1 MFLKGFRFVNIQKL
15 FSAQS
20 RPILYFFYMQEL
32 SCFNVTKMV
41 ASLVRYRFNINKDL
55 AFIILPFNADTGTTP
70 RENNS
75 VWEKQRIIH
84 PLSTGEANIAY
95 ERQIAG
101 KHSNNEFLKYCHQL
115 NWTRHGRIVQT
126 KSFITFLHLHL
137 LCLVMVWDQGELYVP
152 DSEIRMLNIWS
163 GQCEEPGKDEGLLSR
178 IVIYLP

>member
-1 MFLKGFRFVNIQKL
+1 MSIFRSSFQL
-15 FSAQS
+15 RAGQS
-20 RPILYFFYMQEL
+20 YISFI
-32 SCFNVTKMV
+32 CKNWV
-41 ASLVRYRFNINKDL
+41 ASMWLKWLLHWFATALNINKDL

-101 KHSNNEFLKYCHQL
+101 KHSNNEFLKYCQL
-115 NWTRHGRIVQT
+115 NWELATVELFLKKHQT

-137 LCLVMVWDQGELYVP
+137 LCLVMVWDDQGEFY
-152 DSEIRMLNIWS
+152 
-163 GQCEEPGKDEGLLSR
+163 QTQK
-178 IVIYLP
+178 

>member
-1 MFLKGFRFVNIQKL
+1 LFLKGFRFVNIQKL

-41 ASLVRYRFNINKDL
+41 ASLVCYRFNINKDL

-101 KHSNNEFLKYCHQL
+101 KHSNNEFLKYCQL
-115 NWTRHGRIVQT
+115 NWELATVELFLKKHQT

-137 LCLVMVWDQGELYVP
+137 LCLVMVWDDQ
-152 DSEIRMLNIWS
+152 
-163 GQCEEPGKDEGLLSR
+163 EEFYQTQK
-178 IVIYLP
+178 